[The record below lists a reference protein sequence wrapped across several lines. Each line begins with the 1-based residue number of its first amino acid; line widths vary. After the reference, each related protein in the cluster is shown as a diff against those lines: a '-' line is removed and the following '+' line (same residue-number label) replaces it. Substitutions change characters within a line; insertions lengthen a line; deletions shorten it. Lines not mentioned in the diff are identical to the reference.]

1 MPDPSTTAKTVPRLH
16 AVLTG
21 MVPAAT
27 ATLFATGFSGRP
39 GDVGY
44 ATLAVMGLVLGCAGG
59 VPAGLWLKH
68 RGLQPADL
76 RLPLL
81 FGVLSLMLAALPLQF
96 ETRPELLGLN
106 GWPSVLAGTLAAV
119 PLGVC
124 MGTSW
129 AIWTSAAGLD
139 WRGRLIWGGVGTG
152 LGAGLAVGAVLV
164 LSVLKGAA
172 LINLFAAPLVW
183 PTLPRGG
190 DRSLLA
196 RMLLT
201 LSVVVSTMVLL
212 FV

>member
-1 MPDPSTTAKTVPRLH
+1 MPEPAVPGKTVFRLH

-21 MVPAAT
+21 LVPAAT
-27 ATLFATGFSGRP
+27 ATLFATGFTGGP
-39 GDVGY
+39 GDVGN

-59 VPAGLWLKH
+59 VPAGMWLKH

-76 RLPLL
+76 RLPFL
-81 FGVLSLMLAALPLQF
+81 FGVLSLILAVLPLQPQ
-96 ETRPELLGLN
+96 TRPEMFGLS
-106 GWPSVLAGTLAAV
+106 GWPTVLACTLTAV

-129 AIWTSAAGLD
+129 AIWTSAAGLN
-139 WRGRLIWGGVGTG
+139 WRGRMIWGGVGAA
-152 LGAGLAVGAVLV
+152 LGSGLALGAVLV
-164 LSVLKGAA
+164 LSVIKGAA
-172 LINLFAAPLVW
+172 LVNLFAAPLVW
-183 PTLPRGG
+183 PTLPRKGE
-190 DRSLLA
+190 RSLLA